1 VARAVAQER
10 PAPLTDRAAP
20 PAAGA
25 PGRVYIVGFMGSG
38 KTTSGRLLADR
49 WRVPFVDLDLAF
61 ESMSGK
67 TIRETFET
75 HGEAYFRER
84 ESELLRGT
92 ATLPNAVVAL
102 GGGTFTFPE
111 NVRFVKEHGLSVFLD
126 PPFEVLAVRLAD
138 KAADRP
144 LFGSLESA
152 RLLWEARRPF
162 YKMADWIL
170 EVNHEM
176 TPGDVAGRLAA
187 LLDPRN
193 AGGH

>member
-1 VARAVAQER
+1 MAQEH
-10 PAPLTDRAAP
+10 PPLTERAAP
-20 PAAGA
+20 PGFGV
-25 PGRVYIVGFMGSG
+25 PGRVYLVGFMGSG
-38 KTTSGRLLADR
+38 KTTSGRILAGR
-49 WRVPFVDLDLAF
+49 WGVPFVDLDLAF
-61 ESMSGK
+61 ESMSGR

-102 GGGTFTFPE
+102 GGGTFTFSG
-111 NVRFVKEHGLSVFLD
+111 NVRFVKDHGLSVFLD
-126 PPFEVLAVRLAD
+126 PPFDVLEARLAD

-162 YKMADWIL
+162 YKIADWTL
-170 EVNHEM
+170 DVDHEM
-176 TPGDVAGRLAA
+176 TPGDVAGRLAL

-193 AGGH
+193 AGGR